1 MARPA
6 DPKTCAA
13 LEALQEKPMTARELG
28 ACLGLPE
35 RTVKDICHRL
45 VTRGQV
51 RVLQK
56 QRQAHARRP
65 VACYGPPTAADSGMW
80 LSSLWR

>member
-1 MARPA
+1 MARPP

-13 LEALQEKPMTARELG
+13 LEALREQPMTARELG
-28 ACLGLPE
+28 ARLGLPE
-35 RTVKDICHRL
+35 RTVKNICHRL
-45 VTRGQV
+45 VGRGFVQV
-51 RVLQK
+51 VQK

-65 VACYGPPTAADSGMW
+65 VACYGQPAAVDRGLW